1 MENKKC
7 SQMME
12 KYLELDK
19 NTRLPVSVT
28 THLLFC
34 KECRSKIL
42 LLSKAQKLSS
52 QILKISSPVTDQSI
66 INVLEALPEDKI
78 QKIRKN
84 QRRNLRRKEISGWLH
99 VNWQGLVF
107 Q

>member
-42 LLSKAQKLSS
+42 LLSKAQKLTS

-84 QRRNLRRKEISGWLH
+84 KEDIHNMASFINIKAYYPVNNL
-99 VNWQGLVF
+99 N
-107 Q
+107 

>member
-42 LLSKAQKLSS
+42 LLSKAQKLTS

-66 INVLEALPEDKI
+66 INVLDALPEDKI
-78 QKIRKN
+78 QKIPSLCADELSACMASYAP
-84 QRRNLRRKEISGWLH
+84 NLA
-99 VNWQGLVF
+99 
-107 Q
+107 